1 MSMILTIS
9 QGLQITIPAEYRSEL
24 NLKVGSRIEM
34 EKKGHN
40 LIIKPID
47 ADIKKVF
54 EEARKGKR
62 KKAMTAEE
70 MDNLIENEILRH

>member
-1 MSMILTIS
+1 
-9 QGLQITIPAEYRSEL
+9 
-24 NLKVGSRIEM
+24 M